1 MESIGKIKALA
12 DNIRLQ
18 AGFCETL
25 GYLKFWSEKWVFK
38 DTQYAGRFIRRFE
51 KFLGRSHHFHPS
63 RHPSQGFEQSSNIRL
78 AKMH

>member
-25 GYLKFWSEKWVFK
+25 GYLKFWSGKWVFK
-38 DTQYAGRFIRRFE
+38 DTQVGLYGILRG
-51 KFLGRSHHFHPS
+51 FLG
-63 RHPSQGFEQSSNIRL
+63 GLI
-78 AKMH
+78 